1 MKWKSLIS
9 IQNLKL
15 AWQRINTG
23 TNLQYKRFFR
33 ESYWVYESAADKHI
47 KQLHDDLVAKSWQP
61 KYATRLYL
69 PKPSGLQR
77 PLSLLGIEDQILLQA
92 IANLFAKRLYSKRQ
106 GVELKTVFSNKLSE
120 PKGSIFFMD
129 SWQKTYRFLPK
140 KGTEVFDEGYAW
152 SAHFDLVRIL

>member
-15 AWQRINTG
+15 AWRRINTG

-129 SWQKTYRFLPK
+129 S
-140 KGTEVFDEGYAW
+140 
-152 SAHFDLVRIL
+152 SLVSG